1 MMEVQREGWAPA
13 WAGEKGKRGGIPVCG
28 RLFRAVNVQGEMA
41 MPLSVPGPAR
51 EH

>member
-13 WAGEKGKRGGIPVCG
+13 WAEVKRERGGVLVCG
-28 RLFRAVNVQGEMA
+28 RLMRAVNGQGEMA
-41 MPLSVPGPAR
+41 APLSVPGPAR